1 MTSVLKRGTKR
12 TNTQR
17 HREESDV
24 KAQADIGVL
33 MPQVKEQTHPPEVR
47 RGKEQIHPESLKRVY
62 DINTLILDFSSRTL
76 R

>member
-47 RGKEQIHPESLKRVY
+47 RGKEQIHP
-62 DINTLILDFSSRTL
+62 
-76 R
+76 